1 MWWCVMRGGFSR
13 SLVPGLVP
21 LAQRW
26 FDALPKRLHV
36 SSVSVPSATPPP
48 PKRSRSHFSSQ
59 PSAVR
64 PPRKPAGTN
73 RYPATPLHRYTLPLA
88 AAKPPVLPNS
98 PLFKTHTSLR
108 LIVSHPARPFMT
120 ATPTHNP
127 AGQSRALSEHGRVG
141 TAAGAVHQGRRQP
154 SQGPGAFVVESA
166 ARSLLKELQKE
177 LQKERAASA
186 AAGHWRACVCPA
198 LNPPVDLP
206 FLSNLPI

>member
-21 LAQRW
+21 FGAALKTFNAVW

-120 ATPTHNP
+120 ATPTHNT

-154 SQGPGAFVVESA
+154 SQGPGAFVVESGREVFVKRA
-166 ARSLLKELQKE
+166 A
-177 LQKERAASA
+177 ERAAE
-186 AAGHWRACVCPA
+186 
-198 LNPPVDLP
+198 
-206 FLSNLPI
+206 